1 MKTVTQR
8 KLAFRLVGAVLLA
21 FAASMAF
28 TWTLHEHMTRREM
41 QRLFDNKFND
51 IAVHIRER
59 VNARML
65 RQAMA
70 LRDKYYEM
78 REEEWWNDPDESSR
92 RLRALANDLGVDE
105 ICIANADGLL
115 THSAIREEVGALNFR
130 TTTDDQA
137 KEFAALLVDKAE
149 VTQSP
154 RRNTLRNEEVK
165 YVGVWLPDGGF
176 VQVGGGEKAVRELA
190 RTAVTGL
197 THGWHISGDGGGI
210 YITTGNG
217 TIISHPEPGQEGGQ
231 WRNPGDDTYCVKR
244 MIEGFPVYIVM
255 PKRTA
260 VVERRVLV
268 ATSAFLNG
276 MALILASILVGIVI
290 ARYVRRQM
298 AARRQQEM
306 AMAAQIQE
314 SSIPRVFPPF
324 ADERRMDIFAS
335 MQTARD
341 VGGDFYDFFFVSST
355 RFTFLVADVSGKGIP
370 AALYMMRAMTTIKG
384 IAQTGIPL
392 AKVAERANDALSR
405 DNDANMFVTVWIG
418 ELDLETGVVTYVN
431 AGHNPPLAIAS
442 GAKPSYLRGLSGLMF
457 GAMPGMKY
465 KSHELRLRPGDMLY
479 LYTDGMTEQPDDKG
493 VLFGEERLAD
503 SIDRLLA
510 AGTPVLGTG
519 ASPLLS
525 ALVAVV
531 TAHAAGVEQADDCTQ
546 MVVRWN
552 GNGCASA
559 SRTFPPTQEGIAQA
573 SAFLDEAIGEFGAKA
588 AGRAPN
594 LAALSPALHIILDEI
609 ASNVVKHS
617 GATGF
622 ELAIER
628 TDDPP
633 GVKLVFSDDGSP
645 YDPLAHADPDTKLSA
660 AERPIGGLGIL
671 MVKKMSDSISYER
684 IRNRN
689 FLTVLKKSAQ

>member
-1 MKTVTQR
+1 MKNVSQR
-8 KLAFRLVGAVLLA
+8 KLAGRLVGAVLLA

-28 TWTLHEHMTRREM
+28 TWMLHERMTRRAM
-41 QRLFDNKFND
+41 QSLFDNKFND
-51 IAVHIRER
+51 VAVDIRER
-59 VNARML
+59 VDERML

-78 REEEWWNDPDESSR
+78 REEDWWNDPDESCR
-92 RLRALANDLGVDE
+92 RLRALARELGVDE
-105 ICIANADGLL
+105 ICIVNAEGLL
-115 THSAIREEVGALNFR
+115 THSARREEVGALNFR
-130 TTTDDQA
+130 TTDDEQA
-137 KEFAALLVDKAE
+137 REFAALLVDKSE
-149 VTQSP
+149 VTQPP
-154 RRNTLRNEEVK
+154 RRNALRGEQVK

-217 TIISHPEPGQEGGQ
+217 TIISHPEAGREGGQ
-231 WRNPGDDTYCVKR
+231 WRDPGDDTYCVKR
-244 MIEGFPVYIVM
+244 VIEGFPVYIVM
-255 PKRTA
+255 PKHTA

-290 ARYVRRQM
+290 ARYVRKQI

-306 AMAAQIQE
+306 AMAAGIQE

-324 ADERRMDIFAS
+324 AEERRMDIFAT

-341 VGGDFYDFFFVSST
+341 VGGDFYDFFFVSPT

-384 IAQTGIPL
+384 IAQTGVLL
-392 AKVAERANDALSR
+392 AEVAEKANNALSR

-431 AGHNPPLAIAS
+431 AGHNPPIAISS
-442 GAKPSYLRGLSGLMF
+442 GAKSSYVRGLSGLMF
-457 GAMPGMKY
+457 GALPGMKY
-465 KSHELRLRPGDMLY
+465 KSHELRLRPGDVLY
-479 LYTDGMTEQPDDKG
+479 LYTDGITEQPDDKG
-493 VLFGEERLAD
+493 VLFGEERLAE
-503 SIDRLLA
+503 SIDGLLA
-510 AGTPVLGTG
+510 AGTPALGTG

-525 ALVAVV
+525 ALLAVV

-546 MVVRWN
+546 LVVRWN
-552 GNGCASA
+552 GDGRAA
-559 SRTFPPTQEGIAQA
+559 RTFPPTQEGIAQA
-573 SAFLDEAIGEFGAKA
+573 SAFLDETIDEIGATA
-588 AGRAPN
+588 VDRAPR
-594 LAALSPALHIILDEI
+594 LAALGPTLHIVLDEI
-609 ASNVVKHS
+609 ASNIVKHS

-622 ELAIER
+622 SVEVAFPS
-628 TDDPP
+628 DPA
-633 GVKLVFSDDGSP
+633 GVQLVFSDDGAP
-645 YDPLAHADPDTKLSA
+645 YDPLAHADPDTALSA
-660 AERPIGGLGIL
+660 EERPIGGLGIL
-671 MVKKMSDSISYER
+671 MVKKMSDSVTYER
-684 IRNRN
+684 VRDRNV
-689 FLTVLKKSAQ
+689 LTVFKS